1 MSLAFV
7 VVLAACGG
15 ADEATPTVGVT
26 PAAGGMVVPT
36 ATPEVAT
43 PTATVAEATVAPT
56 FLPGDVFVAADRV
69 LLYTDAS
76 AAAMV
81 MNQYEA
87 GAPFTVLAPSGDYA
101 TYPVEVNGEQW
112 YRLRADDGLV
122 GWLPA
127 SALTVNE

>member
-1 MSLAFV
+1 MGVTLRSFIRLIHRSGMSLAFV

-76 AAAMV
+76 AAAVV
-81 MNQYEA
+81 MAASFESW
-87 GAPFTVLAPSGDYA
+87 PSLSACRG
-101 TYPVEVNGEQW
+101 
-112 YRLRADDGLV
+112 RAS
-122 GWLPA
+122 
-127 SALTVNE
+127 SAVP